1 MTYTILGIDAAWTKK
16 QPSGCA
22 VITKDTDGWVCKGL
36 APSYSS
42 FISLADNRPVN
53 WSERPTGAAP
63 DITAIVRAAE
73 VLSNSQIDLVAID
86 MPLASESITQ
96 RRAADDAIS
105 KRYGA
110 KGCST
115 HSPTIERP
123 GTIAESIYRG
133 LIDLNFR
140 HVTSHPAHDDRK
152 IFIEMYPHPALVTL
166 MNADY
171 RIPYKVSKS
180 TRYWPNTCAKDRK
193 TKLLESFAEIV
204 EKLNLDISN
213 IDLLLPASEAVKSLN
228 YLKRYEDALDALV
241 CCWVGTR
248 YFDDR
253 AEPFGDNHSAI
264 WCPV

>member
-1 MTYTILGIDAAWTKK
+1 MPNTILGIDAAWTKG

-22 VITKDTDGWVCKGL
+22 VISKERKGWVCKGL

-42 FISLADNRPVN
+42 FIALADNRPVN

-63 DITAIVRAAE
+63 DIRAIVRAAE

-86 MPLASESITQ
+86 MPLASEPITQ

-105 KRYGA
+105 RKYGA
-110 KGCST
+110 QGCST
-115 HSPTIERP
+115 HSPSIERP
-123 GTIAESIYRG
+123 GPIAESVYRG

-140 HVTSHPAHDDRK
+140 HVTTNFAHGVHK
-152 IFIEMYPHPALVTL
+152 VFIEMYPHPALLTL

-180 TRYWPNTCAKDRK
+180 ARYWPNTCVKVRK
-193 TKLLESFAEIV
+193 TLLLKCFAGIV
-204 EKLNLDISN
+204 KKLNRDISN
-213 IDLLLPASEAVKSLN
+213 INLQLPAPEETPSLN
-228 YLKRYEDALDALV
+228 YLKRHEDALDALI
-241 CCWVGTR
+241 CCWVGAR

-253 AEPFGDNHSAI
+253 AEPLGDNHSAI